1 MTTSNSSAE
10 IQKPARSVR
19 LESLVFARGLAAAIV
34 VFHHAGSIAS
44 QPRFFGE
51 DAFGGILTRF
61 TGVSFFFVLSGFFI
75 GWVNWKSIGASN
87 ATWSFVT
94 KRLSR
99 IYPSYWLVL
108 IPLIILYQV
117 FPNAGDERQR
127 DIVNV
132 FFSIFLLPYPDQPVL
147 GVAWTLVHELLF
159 CMVFAAVIF
168 FGQRAVRFL
177 FVWAAAIV
185 AVNLFFKE
193 LPFPV
198 SFYFNVANLQFLM
211 GILTA
216 RLIKERT
223 VPLPAGLLATGI
235 VVYLGFMVF
244 GMHLTTDYFFERVIW
259 ATGACLIIAG
269 LTGIERKRPILLPK
283 SMMAFGVAS
292 YSIYLIHP
300 IALSFAVHALYRLP
314 TRELPLEV
322 VVVMLAVIGITAGVL
337 FDLLIEAPLARR
349 VREWVDGKGRKLYAE
364 DKTVSQ
370 NP

>member
-1 MTTSNSSAE
+1 M
-10 IQKPARSVR
+10 KPKRSPR

-51 DAFGGILTRF
+51 DAFGGLLTRF

-75 GWVNWKSIGASN
+75 GWVNWKSIGVPN
-87 ATWSFVT
+87 ATWSFAT

-108 IPLIILYQV
+108 IPLILLYQM

-127 DIVNV
+127 DLVNV
-132 FFSIFLLPYPDQPVL
+132 FFSLFLLPYPDQPVL
-147 GVAWTLVHELLF
+147 GVAWTLVHEFLF
-159 CMVFAAVIF
+159 CIVFAAVIF
-168 FGQRAVRFL
+168 CGQRAVRLL

-185 AVNLFFKE
+185 AINLFFKD

-216 RLIKERT
+216 RLIKERS
-223 VPLPAGLLATGI
+223 VPVPGVLLVTGL

-259 ATGACLIIAG
+259 ASGACLIIAG
-269 LTGIERKRPILLPK
+269 LTGIERKKPVLLPK
-283 SMMAFGVAS
+283 GMMVFGVAS

-300 IALSFAVHALYRLP
+300 IALSFAIHALYRLP
-314 TRELPLEV
+314 TREFPVEV

-337 FDLLIEAPLARR
+337 FDLLIEAPLAQR
-349 VREWVDGKGRKLYAE
+349 VRGWVDGKGRKLYTE
-364 DKTVSQ
+364 DKTA
-370 NP
+370 